1 MSEKDIKIEKEEEI
15 NLRSEEVQ
23 EIMGR
28 VPTSIERYGNLVLS
42 AVILL
47 LFVGS
52 YFYRYPDTIDA
63 PIVITNSTPP
73 VYIISKT
80 SGKIMDIFKQNEE
93 LVRAGELLG
102 VIESDA
108 DYKDVL
114 ILKEK
119 INKLLAEEITDKE
132 MAQWISEHELQL
144 GGLQNEYLSFKSS
157 LHEKIRLTEKRYLPQ
172 KIAVVKERINSRE
185 KLEHKEKHLHE
196 INIAQEAIAYEIF
209 KRDSLLHTNK
219 MISDEEYER
228 ASLAYYQSKQG
239 PINRDVADE
248 QYKMQRIN
256 EKENLLDLE
265 HQNDEALNNHTQNC
279 NSALHQLRA
288 SIVRWEQIYIL
299 RSPIDGILNYTSVWN
314 ENQTVNTGEAIF
326 IIVPDKMK
334 KPIGKALVQAAG
346 MGRIKVGQTVIVK
359 VNNFPDE
366 DFGNLVGNVSFISN
380 VPTSEGVYMVDVIFP
395 KGLVTIF
402 QKQLPETIQ
411 LMGTSQIVVENRRL
425 ADLFIQPVRRLL
437 KSQKTLSTAE

>member
-1 MSEKDIKIEKEEEI
+1 MKTEEQDKEIDIE
-15 NLRSEEVQ
+15 LRSEELQ
-23 EIMGR
+23 EIIGR
-28 VPTSIERYGNLVLS
+28 MPTSIERYGILVM
-42 AVILL
+42 AGIILL
-47 LFVGS
+47 LVIGS
-52 YFYRYPDTIDA
+52 FFFRYPDTIDA

-73 VYIISKT
+73 INIISKT
-80 SGKIMDIFKQNEE
+80 SGKIMEIFKQNEE
-93 LVRAGELLG
+93 SVHAGELLG

-108 DYKDVL
+108 EYKDVL
-114 ILKEK
+114 ILEEK

-132 MAQWISEHELQL
+132 MAQWMSEHELQL
-144 GGLQNEYLSFKSS
+144 GALQNEYLSFKSS
-157 LHEKIRLTEKRYLPQ
+157 LHEKIRLMEKRYLPQ
-172 KIAVVKERINSRE
+172 KIAVVKERMDSRE

-196 INIAQEAIAYEIF
+196 INIEQEAIAYEIF
-209 KRDSLLHTNK
+209 KRDSLLHANK

-228 ASLAYYQSKQG
+228 ASLTYYQSKQG

-256 EKENLLDLE
+256 EKESLLDLE

-279 NSALHQLRA
+279 NSALRQLRA

-334 KPIGKALVQAAG
+334 KPIGKALVPAAG
-346 MGRIKVGQTVIVK
+346 MGRIKAGQTVIVK

-395 KGLVTIF
+395 EGLVTIF

>member
-1 MSEKDIKIEKEEEI
+1 MKTEEQDKEIDIE
-15 NLRSEEVQ
+15 LRSEELQ
-23 EIMGR
+23 EIIGR
-28 VPTSIERYGNLVLS
+28 MPTSIERYGILVM
-42 AVILL
+42 AGIILL
-47 LFVGS
+47 LVIGS
-52 YFYRYPDTIDA
+52 FFFRYPDTIDA

-73 VYIISKT
+73 INIISKT
-80 SGKIMDIFKQNEE
+80 SGKIMEIFKQNEE
-93 LVRAGELLG
+93 SVHAGELLG

-108 DYKDVL
+108 EYKDVL
-114 ILKEK
+114 ILEEK

-132 MAQWISEHELQL
+132 MAQWMSEHELQL
-144 GGLQNEYLSFKSS
+144 GALQNEYLSFKSS
-157 LHEKIRLTEKRYLPQ
+157 LHEKIRLMEKRYLPQ
-172 KIAVVKERINSRE
+172 KIAVVKERMDSRE

-196 INIAQEAIAYEIF
+196 INIEQEAIAYEIF
-209 KRDSLLHTNK
+209 KRDSLLHANK

-228 ASLAYYQSKQG
+228 ASLTYYQSKQG

-256 EKENLLDLE
+256 EKESLLDLE

-279 NSALHQLRA
+279 NSALRQLRA

-334 KPIGKALVQAAG
+334 KPIGKALVPAAG
-346 MGRIKVGQTVIVK
+346 MGRIKAGQTVIVK

-395 KGLVTIF
+395 EGLVTIF

-437 KSQKTLSTAE
+437 KSQKTLSTTE

>member
-1 MSEKDIKIEKEEEI
+1 MKTEEQDKEIDIE
-15 NLRSEEVQ
+15 LRSEELQ
-23 EIMGR
+23 EIIGR
-28 VPTSIERYGNLVLS
+28 MPTSIERYGILVM
-42 AVILL
+42 AGIILL
-47 LFVGS
+47 LVIGS
-52 YFYRYPDTIDA
+52 FFFRYPDTIDA

-73 VYIISKT
+73 VNILSKT
-80 SGKIMDIFKQNEE
+80 SGKIMEIFKQNEE
-93 LVRAGELLG
+93 SVHAGELLG

-108 DYKDVL
+108 DYEDVL
-114 ILKEK
+114 ILEEK

-132 MAQWISEHELQL
+132 MSQWMSEHELQL
-144 GGLQNEYLSFKSS
+144 GALQNEYLSFKSS
-157 LHEKIRLTEKRYLPQ
+157 LHEKIRLMEKRYLPQ
-172 KIAVVKERINSRE
+172 KIAVVKERMDSRE

-196 INIAQEAIAYEIF
+196 INIEQEAIAYEIF
-209 KRDSLLHTNK
+209 KRDSLLHANK

-228 ASLAYYQSKQG
+228 ASLTYYQSKQG

-256 EKENLLDLE
+256 EKESLLDLE

-279 NSALHQLRA
+279 NSALRQLRA

-334 KPIGKALVQAAG
+334 KPIGKALVPAAG
-346 MGRIKVGQTVIVK
+346 MGRIKAGQTVIVK

-395 KGLVTIF
+395 EGLVTIF

>member
-1 MSEKDIKIEKEEEI
+1 MKTEEQDKEIDIE
-15 NLRSEEVQ
+15 LRSEELQ
-23 EIMGR
+23 EIIGR
-28 VPTSIERYGNLVLS
+28 MPTSIERYGILVM
-42 AVILL
+42 AGIILL
-47 LFVGS
+47 LVIGS
-52 YFYRYPDTIDA
+52 FFFRYPDTIDA

-73 VYIISKT
+73 INIISKT
-80 SGKIMDIFKQNEE
+80 SGKIMEIFKQNEE
-93 LVRAGELLG
+93 SVHAGELLG

-108 DYKDVL
+108 EYKDVL
-114 ILKEK
+114 ILEEK

-132 MAQWISEHELQL
+132 MSQWMSEHELQL
-144 GGLQNEYLSFKSS
+144 GALQNEYLSFKSS
-157 LHEKIRLTEKRYLPQ
+157 LHEKIRLMEKRYLPQ
-172 KIAVVKERINSRE
+172 KIAVVKERMDSRE

-196 INIAQEAIAYEIF
+196 INIEQEAIAYEIF
-209 KRDSLLHTNK
+209 KRDSLLHANK

-228 ASLAYYQSKQG
+228 ASLTYYQSKQG

-256 EKENLLDLE
+256 EKESLLDLE

-279 NSALHQLRA
+279 NSALRQLRA

-334 KPIGKALVQAAG
+334 KPIGKALVPAAG
-346 MGRIKVGQTVIVK
+346 MGRIKAGQTVIVK

-395 KGLVTIF
+395 EGLVTIF